1 MILNH
6 YPPVIKQIKDIQ
18 QIAKAEDIEFTKL
31 NTSITEVIRNM
42 FVFTADE
49 TGVKRFEKLLGI
61 TPKAAQSLDDRKIYI
76 ISMMNRRKMSLE
88 ELTAML
94 SNYSEGIRLINDM
107 SNFEMIVEIN
117 TDAGSLETINSIIDE
132 ILPLNIYFE
141 FALQREL
148 GIGSAHTPHPA
159 FIINDKVVPYIY
171 VSKYINVIKN
181 NRAYSIPNQDPAN
194 CITFDRAVEVCY
206 NKGAGWHLMTAAE
219 WGVLHNLITAQGLEP
234 RGNTNNGRHHVKTY
248 EHGVLSP
255 QNPTNVYRTLTG
267 TGGKAWEA
275 LGVCDIMGDVH
286 KWVVARLV
294 DGEIQIVPNNNAAI
308 HKTDL
313 GANSKAWKAILQD
326 GSLVAPGTN
335 GTLKF
340 DYTGNPAN
348 ATSGFHITTTVEHK
362 QTDDGAGYGAKDFGT
377 LTAKSGVTI
386 PDILKAL
393 ALFPNTDKTGRGF
406 IYFRNNGERLLIRG
420 GTYGDGGCAGEAFG
434 DFNYPRSLS
443 YVAVGL
449 FSAYVDPALY
459 A

>member
-1 MILNH
+1 MSN
-6 YPPVIKQIKDIQ
+6 Y
-18 QIAKAEDIEFTKL
+18 EDL
-31 NTSITEVIRNM
+31 R
-42 FVFTADE
+42 
-49 TGVKRFEKLLGI
+49 G
-61 TPKAAQSLDDRKIYI
+61 AAANEEIILDDQ
-76 ISMMNRRKMSLE
+76 
-88 ELTAML
+88 
-94 SNYSEGIRLINDM
+94 GIPSVM
-107 SNFEMIVEIN
+107 VKV
-117 TDAGSLETINSIIDE
+117 
-132 ILPLNIYFE
+132 PLVY
-141 FALQREL
+141 LDEL

-275 LGVCDIMGDVH
+275 LGVCDIVGDVH

-420 GTYGDGGCAGEAFG
+420 GNYGSGGNAGEADGNFG
-434 DFNYPRSLS
+434 IPRSLS
-443 YVAVGL
+443 NVDVGL

>member
-1 MILNH
+1 MSN
-6 YPPVIKQIKDIQ
+6 Y
-18 QIAKAEDIEFTKL
+18 EDL
-31 NTSITEVIRNM
+31 R
-42 FVFTADE
+42 
-49 TGVKRFEKLLGI
+49 G
-61 TPKAAQSLDDRKIYI
+61 AAANEEIILDDQ
-76 ISMMNRRKMSLE
+76 
-88 ELTAML
+88 
-94 SNYSEGIRLINDM
+94 GIPSVM
-107 SNFEMIVEIN
+107 VKV
-117 TDAGSLETINSIIDE
+117 
-132 ILPLNIYFE
+132 PLVY
-141 FALQREL
+141 LDEL

-275 LGVCDIMGDVH
+275 LGVCDIVGDVH

-406 IYFRNNGERLLIRG
+406 IYFRNNGERVLLRG
-420 GTYGDGGCAGEAFG
+420 GSYGAGGYAGGGSRRFRRPAFFLLCECGAVFRLCGSCALCVIPAGVCDSIRPISENNEEIKQNAKKFQS
-434 DFNYPRSLS
+434 DSKTTRTQRRSFDYEENKRNDRIRSRL
-443 YVAVGL
+443 
-449 FSAYVDPALY
+449 PI
-459 A
+459 